1 VIDPAGF
8 IAAIERRGGIANA
21 DGSAAADHA
30 RVLDRSHGN
39 RSMTAPS
46 FHEAKAALPLCLS
59 MIFSENR

>member
-8 IAAIERRGGIANA
+8 IAVIELRGGIANA

-30 RVLDRSHGN
+30 RVLDRGHGKP
-39 RSMTAPS
+39 SMDAPS
-46 FHEAKAALPLCLS
+46 FHEAKAALPLCSS